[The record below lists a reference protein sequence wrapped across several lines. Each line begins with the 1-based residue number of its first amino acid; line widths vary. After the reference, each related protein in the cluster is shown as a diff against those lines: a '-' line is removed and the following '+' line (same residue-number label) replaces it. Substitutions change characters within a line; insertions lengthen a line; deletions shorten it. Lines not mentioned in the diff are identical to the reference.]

1 MYVHPMPLSTS
12 LLTQLQASSWTTS
25 VFINAQLAYGRFTK
39 SLGSS
44 YQSSL
49 TSARSE
55 IDAFVA
61 TASNYSIPAEVT
73 QASETPTYFSKPN
86 WYTALPSGARAFK
99 EQQVSDQFDVVRSVI
114 AARASTATS
123 TGGAVPTA
131 RVGEWVGA
139 EFGVM
144 AAAAVAAFL

>member
-1 MYVHPMPLSTS
+1 MYIHPIRTSTPY
-12 LLTQLQASSWTTS
+12 LTLPQAASWTTS
-25 VFINAQLAYGRFTK
+25 VFLNAQLAYGRFTR

-55 IDAFVA
+55 IDGFVA

-73 QASETPTYFSKPN
+73 QADETPTYFSKPD

-99 EQQVSDQFDVVRSVI
+99 EQQVSDQFSVVRSVI
-114 AARASTATS
+114 ARTSTVTSTA
-123 TGGAVPTA
+123 GAVPTA

-144 AAAAVAAFL
+144 AAAAMAAFL

>member
-1 MYVHPMPLSTS
+1 MPSSTCP
-12 LLTQLQASSWTTS
+12 LTPLQASSWTTS
-25 VFINAQLAYGRFTK
+25 VFLNAQLAYGRFTK

-44 YQSSL
+44 YESSL

-73 QASETPTYFSKPN
+73 QADATPTYFSKPD
-86 WYTALPSGARAFK
+86 WYAALPSGARAFK
-99 EQQVSDQFDVVRSVI
+99 EQQVSDQFSVVRSVI
-114 AARASTATS
+114 ARGATTATS
-123 TGGAVPTA
+123 TAGAVPTA
-131 RVGEWVGA
+131 RAGEWAGA

-144 AAAAVAAFL
+144 AAAAMAAFL